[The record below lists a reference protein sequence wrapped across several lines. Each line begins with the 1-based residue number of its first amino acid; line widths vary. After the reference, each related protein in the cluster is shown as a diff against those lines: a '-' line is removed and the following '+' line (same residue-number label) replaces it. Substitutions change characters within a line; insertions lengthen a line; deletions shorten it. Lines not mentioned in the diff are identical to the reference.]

1 MNKRA
6 RMRLIGVT
14 AIIVI
19 VIAVLVLTIGN
30 KQVAAY
36 STISQIAKGGVKPGD
51 RVNVGGA
58 VVAGSWNKQSNPMK
72 FTIKEENDTAGT
84 GPTLKVVYSGT
95 APNTFGD
102 GVVAIVT
109 GTMQKD
115 GVVDANQMITK
126 CPSKY
131 SSAVGAIPVQELGKG
146 QTMVGK
152 AGLQVTG
159 YIKPSSLGPVT
170 AAQRFIIAEKTDGTG
185 ANLPVKFTGALP
197 DTVKDGVQVVV
208 TGTLGTDNV
217 FTATSV
223 ALEQGQK

>member
-1 MNKRA
+1 VNKRA

-30 KQVAAY
+30 KQVSAY
-36 STISQIAKGGVKPGD
+36 SSITQIAKGGAKPGD
-51 RVNVGGA
+51 RVKVGGA

-72 FTIKEENDTAGT
+72 FTIKEETDTSGT

-109 GTMQKD
+109 GTLD
-115 GVVDANQMITK
+115 NNGVIQANEMITK

-131 SSAVGAIPVQELGKG
+131 SSAVGAIPVGELNKGTSMAGKSNI
-146 QTMVGK
+146 
-152 AGLQVTG
+152 QVSG
-159 YIKPSSLGPVT
+159 YVKPGSLGDAS
-170 AAQRFIIAEKTDGTG
+170 AAQRFFLASKADGSDPAIA
-185 ANLPVKFTGALP
+185 VKYAGALP

-208 TGTLGTDNV
+208 TGTLGADGT

-223 ALEQGQK
+223 ALAQGQ